1 MAQAESRTGE
11 AGPVGARGIIGAAA
25 PARRGWLA
33 GGSPLG
39 QGLRRLS
46 RNRLAVTGF
55 SLIVLILAGAL
66 LAGFLSPYDPL
77 KMTVTDRLKGPSRA
91 HWMGTDNFGRDIFS
105 RVLHGARLSLQVG
118 LAVMLLT
125 TAAGIVFG
133 MLSGYFRRLDNAI
146 MRVMDAMMAF
156 PAILLAI
163 AIMAVLGPK
172 TVNVVIALS
181 VVYAPRTV
189 RIVRASVLAIR
200 GLDYIEAVRAQ
211 AAGHLRILF
220 RHVLPNSLSPLVVQA
235 TFNFA
240 YAVLAEASLSFVG
253 AGAPPPTPSWGN
265 ILSEGR
271 IYMQAAPWITLFPGM
286 AIAGTVLGLNLA
298 GDGLRDVLDPRMKT

>member
-1 MAQAESRTGE
+1 ML
-11 AGPVGARGIIGAAA
+11 
-25 PARRGWLA
+25 W
-33 GGSPLG
+33 
-39 QGLRRLS
+39 RLW

-55 SLIVLILAGAL
+55 GLLLLVLGAAL
-66 LAGFLSPYDPL
+66 LAGVLSAHDPL
-77 KMTVTDRLKGPSRA
+77 SMTVADRMQPPSRT
-91 HWMGTDNFGRDIFS
+91 HLMGTDNFGRDIFA
-105 RVLHGARLSLQVG
+105 RVLHGARLSLEVG
-118 LAVMLLT
+118 FAVMLFT
-125 TAAGIVFG
+125 VAAGVLFG
-133 MLSGYFRRLDNAI
+133 LVSGYFPRLDGPV

-156 PAILLAI
+156 PAILFGI

-189 RIVRASVLAIR
+189 RIVRASVLATKQ
-200 GLDYIEAVRAQ
+200 LEYVEAVRAQ

-220 RHVLPNSLSPLVVQA
+220 RHILPNCLSPLVVQA

-271 IYMQAAPWITLFPGM
+271 IYMQNAPWITLFPGI
-286 AIAGTVLGLNLA
+286 AIALTVLGLNLA
-298 GDGLRDVLDPRMKT
+298 GDGLRDVLDPRMKR

>member
-1 MAQAESRTGE
+1 MVQVGETGRLGRG
-11 AGPVGARGIIGAAA
+11 AITGAPVLT
-25 PARRGWLA
+25 RRGWLA
-33 GGSPLG
+33 GDSPIR
-39 QGLRRLS
+39 QVLRRLR

-55 SLIVLILAGAL
+55 GLLLVILAAAL

-77 KMTVTDRLKGPSRA
+77 KMTVTDRLTGPSRT
-91 HWMGTDNFGRDIFS
+91 HWMGTDNFGRDILS
-105 RVLHGARLSLQVG
+105 RILYGARLSLQVG
-118 LAVMLLT
+118 LAVMFLT
-125 TAAGIVFG
+125 TAAGIAFG
-133 MLSGYFRRLDNAI
+133 MLAGYFHRLDNSI

-181 VVYAPRTV
+181 IVYAPRTV
-189 RIVRASVLAIR
+189 RIVRASVLAIKE
-200 GLDYIEAVRAQ
+200 LDYIEAVRAQ

-220 RHVLPNSLSPLVVQA
+220 RHLLPNALSPLVVQA
-235 TFNFA
+235 TFTFA

-271 IYMQAAPWITLFPGM
+271 IYMQAAPWITLFPGL
-286 AIAGTVLGLNLA
+286 AIAATVLGLNLA

>member
-1 MAQAESRTGE
+1 MPDDTSAGTPGAGTRDRGAKAQGREF
-11 AGPVGARGIIGAAA
+11 
-25 PARRGWLA
+25 LC
-33 GGSPLG
+33 
-39 QGLRRLS
+39 RLW
-46 RNRLAVTGF
+46 RNRLAVSGF
-55 SLIVLILAGAL
+55 AL
-66 LAGFLSPYDPL
+66 LAVVLAAALFAGLLAPDDPL
-77 KMTVTDRLKGPSRA
+77 SMTVIDRMKSPSLR
-91 HWMGTDNFGRDIFS
+91 HLMGTDDFGRDIFS
-105 RVLHGARLSLQVG
+105 RVLYGARISLQVG
-118 LAVMLLT
+118 VAVMLFTVAVGVL
-125 TAAGIVFG
+125 FG
-133 MLSGYFRRLDNAI
+133 LLSGYFPRLDGPI

-156 PAILLAI
+156 PAILFGI

-172 TVNVVIALS
+172 TINVVIALS

-189 RIVRASVLAIR
+189 RIVRASVLATKQ
-200 GLDYIEAVRAQ
+200 LDYVEAVRAQ

-220 RHVLPNSLSPLVVQA
+220 RHILPNCMSPLVVQA

-271 IYMQAAPWITLFPGM
+271 VYMQNAPWITIFPGV
-286 AIAGTVLGLNLA
+286 AIAITVLGLNLA

>member
-1 MAQAESRTGE
+1 MSDDT
-11 AGPVGARGIIGAAA
+11 
-25 PARRGWLA
+25 LA
-33 GGSPLG
+33 GRTAAGTMDRGAKPPG
-39 QGLRRLS
+39 CEFLRRLW
-46 RNRLAVTGF
+46 RNRLAVSGF
-55 SLIVLILAGAL
+55 GLLAVVLAAAL
-66 LAGFLSPYDPL
+66 LADVLSPRDPL
-77 KMTVTDRLKGPSRA
+77 TMIVKERMLAPSA
-91 HWMGTDNFGRDIFS
+91 QHLMGTDNFGRDIFS
-105 RVLHGARLSLQVG
+105 RVLHGARLSLGVG
-118 LAVMLLT
+118 SGVMLFTVGVGVL
-125 TAAGIVFG
+125 FG
-133 MLSGYFRRLDNAI
+133 LLSGYSPRLDGPI

-156 PAILLAI
+156 PAILFGI

-172 TVNVVIALS
+172 TINVVIALS

-189 RIVRASVLAIR
+189 RIVRASVLSIR
-200 GLDYIEAVRAQ
+200 QLDYIEAVRAQ

-220 RHVLPNSLSPLVVQA
+220 RHILPNCLSPLVVQA

-271 IYMQAAPWITLFPGM
+271 IYMQTASWITIFPGL
-286 AIAGTVLGLNLA
+286 AIAVTVLGLNLA

>member
-1 MAQAESRTGE
+1 MFTSKAATLPGIWAADSTGR
-11 AGPVGARGIIGAAA
+11 A
-25 PARRGWLA
+25 L
-33 GGSPLG
+33 
-39 QGLRRLS
+39 LRRV
-46 RNRLAVTGF
+46 RKNRLAFSGF
-55 SLIVLILAGAL
+55 AFISLILFAALFAGSLA
-66 LAGFLSPYDPL
+66 PYDPL
-77 KMTVTDRLKGPSRA
+77 TMVVPDRLQSPSLT
-91 HWMGTDNFGRDIFS
+91 HLMGTDNFGRDIFS
-105 RVLHGARLSLQVG
+105 RVLYGARLSLEVG
-118 LAVMLLT
+118 LAVMLVT
-125 TAAGIVFG
+125 VAVGVAFG
-133 MLSGYFRRLDNAI
+133 MLSGYFPRLDNTI
-146 MRVMDAMMAF
+146 MRVMDGMMAF
-156 PAILLAI
+156 PAILFAI

-189 RIVRASVLAIR
+189 RIVRAAVLAVKA
-200 GLDYIEAVRAQ
+200 LDYIEAVRAQ

-220 RHVLPNSLSPLVVQA
+220 RHILPNCLSPLVVQA

-271 IYMQAAPWITLFPGM
+271 MYMQGASWITIFPGL
-286 AIAGTVLGLNLA
+286 AIAITVLGLNLA

>member
-1 MAQAESRTGE
+1 MNETMPVLGSRMIRVRES
-11 AGPVGARGIIGAAA
+11 PS
-25 PARRGWLA
+25 W
-33 GGSPLG
+33 
-39 QGLRRLS
+39 QFLRRLWG
-46 RNRLAVTGF
+46 NRLAVTGF
-55 SLIVLILAGAL
+55 SLLLLILFAAVFAGV
-66 LAGFLSPYDPL
+66 LSSYDPL
-77 KMTVTDRLKGPSRA
+77 TMIVADRMKSPSA
-91 HWMGTDNFGRDIFS
+91 THLMGTDNFGRDIFS
-105 RVLHGARLSLQVG
+105 RVLHGARLSLEVG
-118 LAVMLLT
+118 AAVMLFT
-125 TAAGIVFG
+125 VGAGILFG
-133 MLSGYFRRLDNAI
+133 LLAGYSPRLDGPV

-156 PAILLAI
+156 PAILFGI

-189 RIVRASVLAIR
+189 RIVRASVLATKQ
-200 GLDYIEAVRAQ
+200 LDYVEAVRAQ

-220 RHVLPNSLSPLVVQA
+220 RHILPNCLSPLVVQA

-271 IYMQAAPWITLFPGM
+271 IYMQNAPWITIFPGV
-286 AIAGTVLGLNLA
+286 AIALTVLGLNLA
-298 GDGLRDVLDPRMKT
+298 GDGLRDILDPRMKT

>member
-1 MAQAESRTGE
+1 MPDDTSAGSTG
-11 AGPVGARGIIGAAA
+11 AGTGDRGAKTLDREF
-25 PARRGWLA
+25 LC
-33 GGSPLG
+33 
-39 QGLRRLS
+39 RLW
-46 RNRLAVTGF
+46 RNRLAVSGF
-55 SLIVLILAGAL
+55 GL
-66 LAGFLSPYDPL
+66 LAVVLAAALFAGMLAPDDPFS
-77 KMTVTDRLKGPSRA
+77 MTVIDRMKSPSLR
-91 HWMGTDNFGRDIFS
+91 HLMGTDDFGRDIFS
-105 RVLHGARLSLQVG
+105 RVLYGARISLQVG
-118 LAVMLLT
+118 VAVMLFTVAIGVL
-125 TAAGIVFG
+125 FG
-133 MLSGYFRRLDNAI
+133 LLSGYFPRLDGPI

-156 PAILLAI
+156 PAILFGI

-172 TVNVVIALS
+172 TINVVIALS

-189 RIVRASVLAIR
+189 RIVRASVLATKQ
-200 GLDYIEAVRAQ
+200 LDYVEAVRAQ

-220 RHVLPNSLSPLVVQA
+220 RHILPNCMSPLVVQA

-271 IYMQAAPWITLFPGM
+271 IYMQSAPWITIFPGL
-286 AIAGTVLGLNLA
+286 AIAVTVLGLNLA

>member
-1 MAQAESRTGE
+1 MNES
-11 AGPVGARGIIGAAA
+11 ALA
-25 PARRGWLA
+25 PGRRPKQW
-33 GGSPLG
+33 GGSPPWNF
-39 QGLRRLS
+39 LRRLWG
-46 RNRLAVTGF
+46 NHLAVTGF
-55 SLIVLILAGAL
+55 SLVFLVFLAAILAGV
-66 LAGFLSPYDPL
+66 LSSYDPL
-77 KMTVTDRLKGPSRA
+77 TMVVSDRMKSPSMTHL
-91 HWMGTDNFGRDIFS
+91 MGTDNFGRDIFS
-105 RVLHGARLSLQVG
+105 RVLHGARLSLEVG
-118 LAVMLLT
+118 AAVMLLT
-125 TAAGIVFG
+125 VGAGILFG
-133 MLSGYFRRLDNAI
+133 LVSGYSPRLDGPV

-156 PAILLAI
+156 PAILFGI

-189 RIVRASVLAIR
+189 RIVRASVLATKQ
-200 GLDYIEAVRAQ
+200 LDYVEAVRAQ

-220 RHVLPNSLSPLVVQA
+220 RHILPNCLSPLVVQA

-271 IYMQAAPWITLFPGM
+271 IYMQNAPWITIFPGV
-286 AIAGTVLGLNLA
+286 AIALTVMGLNLA
-298 GDGLRDVLDPRMKT
+298 GDGLRDILDPRMKT

>member
-1 MAQAESRTGE
+1 MNETMPVSSSRVIRVRES
-11 AGPVGARGIIGAAA
+11 PS
-25 PARRGWLA
+25 W
-33 GGSPLG
+33 
-39 QGLRRLS
+39 QFLRRLWG
-46 RNRLAVTGF
+46 NRLAVTGF
-55 SLIVLILAGAL
+55 SVLLLILFAAVFAGV
-66 LAGFLSPYDPL
+66 LSSYDPL
-77 KMTVTDRLKGPSRA
+77 TMIVADRMKSPSA
-91 HWMGTDNFGRDIFS
+91 THLMGTDNFGRDIFS
-105 RVLHGARLSLQVG
+105 RVLHGARLSLEVG
-118 LAVMLLT
+118 AAVMLLT
-125 TAAGIVFG
+125 VWAGILLG
-133 MLSGYFRRLDNAI
+133 LLAGYSPRLDGPV

-156 PAILLAI
+156 PAILFGI

-189 RIVRASVLAIR
+189 RIVRASVLATKQ
-200 GLDYIEAVRAQ
+200 LDYVEAVRAQ

-220 RHVLPNSLSPLVVQA
+220 RHILPNCLSPLVVQA

-271 IYMQAAPWITLFPGM
+271 IYMQNAPWITIFPGV
-286 AIAGTVLGLNLA
+286 AIALTVLGLNLA
-298 GDGLRDVLDPRMKT
+298 GDGLRDILDPRMKT

>member
-1 MAQAESRTGE
+1 MNREPGSMSASNTKPLSRLWAADA
-11 AGPVGARGIIGAAA
+11 AGR
-25 PARRGWLA
+25 L
-33 GGSPLG
+33 L
-39 QGLRRLS
+39 LRRLR
-46 RNRLAVTGF
+46 RNRLAFSGF
-55 SLIVLILAGAL
+55 AFIALVLFAALFAGTLA
-66 LAGFLSPYDPL
+66 PYDPL
-77 KMTVTDRLKGPSRA
+77 TMVVTDRLQSPSGA
-91 HWMGTDNFGRDIFS
+91 HLMGTDNFGRDIFS
-105 RVLHGARLSLQVG
+105 RVLYGARLSLEVG
-118 LAVMLLT
+118 LAVMLIT
-125 TAAGIVFG
+125 VAVGIAFG
-133 MLSGYFRRLDNAI
+133 MLSGYFPRLDNII
-146 MRVMDAMMAF
+146 MRVMDGMMAF
-156 PAILLAI
+156 PAILFAI

-189 RIVRASVLAIR
+189 RIVRATVLAVKA
-200 GLDYIEAVRAQ
+200 LDYIEAVRAQ

-220 RHVLPNSLSPLVVQA
+220 RHILPNCLSPLVVQA

-271 IYMQAAPWITLFPGM
+271 VYMQGAPWITIFPGL
-286 AIAGTVLGLNLA
+286 AIAITVLGLNLA

>member
-1 MAQAESRTGE
+1 
-11 AGPVGARGIIGAAA
+11 VGREF
-25 PARRGWLA
+25 
-33 GGSPLG
+33 
-39 QGLRRLS
+39 LRRLW
-46 RNRLAVTGF
+46 RNRLAVSGF
-55 SLIVLILAGAL
+55 GL
-66 LAGFLSPYDPL
+66 LAVVLVAALFAGVLAPDDPL
-77 KMTVTDRLKGPSRA
+77 SMTVADRMKSPSLR
-91 HWMGTDNFGRDIFS
+91 HLMGTDDFGRDIFS
-105 RVLHGARLSLQVG
+105 RVLYGARISLQVG
-118 LAVMLLT
+118 LAVMLFTVTIGVL
-125 TAAGIVFG
+125 FG
-133 MLSGYFRRLDNAI
+133 LLSGYFPRLDGPV

-156 PAILLAI
+156 PAILFGI

-172 TVNVVIALS
+172 TVNVVIALG

-200 GLDYIEAVRAQ
+200 QLDYVEAVRAQ

-220 RHVLPNSLSPLVVQA
+220 RHILPNCLSPLVVQA

-271 IYMQAAPWITLFPGM
+271 VYMQSAPWITIFPGL
-286 AIAGTVLGLNLA
+286 AIAITVLGLNLA

>member
-1 MAQAESRTGE
+1 MDR
-11 AGPVGARGIIGAAA
+11 GAKA
-25 PARRGWLA
+25 
-33 GGSPLG
+33 LG
-39 QGLRRLS
+39 FEFLRRLW
-46 RNRLAVTGF
+46 RNRLAVSGF
-55 SLIVLILAGAL
+55 GL
-66 LAGFLSPYDPL
+66 LAVVLAAALVADVLSLHDPL
-77 KMTVTDRLKGPSRA
+77 TMIVKERMLAPSA
-91 HWMGTDNFGRDIFS
+91 QHLMGTDNFGRDIFS
-105 RVLHGARLSLQVG
+105 RVLHGARLSLGVG
-118 LAVMLLT
+118 SGVMLFTVGVGVL
-125 TAAGIVFG
+125 FG
-133 MLSGYFRRLDNAI
+133 LLSGYSPRLDGPI

-156 PAILLAI
+156 PAILFGI

-172 TVNVVIALS
+172 TINVVIALS

-200 GLDYIEAVRAQ
+200 QLDYIEAVRAQ

-220 RHVLPNSLSPLVVQA
+220 RHILPNCLSPLVVQA

-271 IYMQAAPWITLFPGM
+271 IYMQTASWITIFPGL
-286 AIAGTVLGLNLA
+286 AIAVTVLGLNLA
-298 GDGLRDVLDPRMKT
+298 GDGLRDVLDPRMKS

>member
-1 MAQAESRTGE
+1 MSEAPSTGEELGKGPAESPTRQ
-11 AGPVGARGIIGAAA
+11 
-25 PARRGWLA
+25 L
-33 GGSPLG
+33 
-39 QGLRRLS
+39 LRRLW

-55 SLIVLILAGAL
+55 GLLLLVLLGAL
-66 LAGFLSPYDPL
+66 FAGLLSSYDPL
-77 KMTVTDRLKGPSRA
+77 AMTVTDRMRPPSAA
-91 HWMGTDNFGRDIFS
+91 HLMGTDNFGRDIFS
-105 RVLHGARLSLQVG
+105 RVLYGARLSLEVG
-118 LAVMLLT
+118 LAVMLIT
-125 TAAGIVFG
+125 VAVGIAFG
-133 MLSGYFRRLDNAI
+133 MLSGYFPRLDNLI
-146 MRVMDAMMAF
+146 MRVMDGMMAF
-156 PAILLAI
+156 PAILFAI

-189 RIVRASVLAIR
+189 RIVRAAVLAVKA
-200 GLDYIEAVRAQ
+200 LDYVEAVRAQ

-220 RHVLPNSLSPLVVQA
+220 RHILPNCLSPLVVQA

-271 IYMQAAPWITLFPGM
+271 VYMQGAPWITIFPGL
-286 AIAGTVLGLNLA
+286 AIAITVLGLNLA

>member
-1 MAQAESRTGE
+1 MDR
-11 AGPVGARGIIGAAA
+11 GAKPPGCEF
-25 PARRGWLA
+25 
-33 GGSPLG
+33 
-39 QGLRRLS
+39 LRRLW
-46 RNRLAVTGF
+46 RNRLAVSGF
-55 SLIVLILAGAL
+55 GLLAVVLAAAL
-66 LAGFLSPYDPL
+66 LANVLSPRDPL
-77 KMTVTDRLKGPSRA
+77 TMIVKERMLAPSA
-91 HWMGTDNFGRDIFS
+91 QHLMGTDNFGRDIFS
-105 RVLHGARLSLQVG
+105 RVLHGARLSLGVG
-118 LAVMLLT
+118 SGVMLFTVGVGVL
-125 TAAGIVFG
+125 FG
-133 MLSGYFRRLDNAI
+133 LLSGYSPRLDGPI

-156 PAILLAI
+156 PAILFGI

-172 TVNVVIALS
+172 TINVVIALS

-189 RIVRASVLAIR
+189 RIVRASVLSIR
-200 GLDYIEAVRAQ
+200 QLDYIEAVRAQ

-220 RHVLPNSLSPLVVQA
+220 RHILPNCLSPLVVQA

-271 IYMQAAPWITLFPGM
+271 IYMQTASWITIFPGL
-286 AIAGTVLGLNLA
+286 AIAVTVLGLNLA

>member
-1 MAQAESRTGE
+1 MPAPGSRAIWFRE
-11 AGPVGARGIIGAAA
+11 APS
-25 PARRGWLA
+25 W
-33 GGSPLG
+33 
-39 QGLRRLS
+39 QFLRRLWG
-46 RNRLAVTGF
+46 NHLAVTGF
-55 SLIVLILAGAL
+55 SLVFLVFLAAILAGV
-66 LAGFLSPYDPL
+66 LSSYDPL
-77 KMTVTDRLKGPSRA
+77 TMVVSDRMKSPSA
-91 HWMGTDNFGRDIFS
+91 THLMGTDNFGRDIFS
-105 RVLHGARLSLQVG
+105 RVLHGARLSLEVG
-118 LAVMLLT
+118 AAVMLLT
-125 TAAGIVFG
+125 VAAGILLG
-133 MLSGYFRRLDNAI
+133 LLAGYFPRLDGPV

-156 PAILLAI
+156 PAILFGI

-189 RIVRASVLAIR
+189 RIVRASVLATKQ
-200 GLDYIEAVRAQ
+200 LDYVEAVRAQ

-220 RHVLPNSLSPLVVQA
+220 RHILPNCLSPLVVQA

-271 IYMQAAPWITLFPGM
+271 IYMQNAPWITIFPGL
-286 AIAGTVLGLNLA
+286 AIALTVLGLNLA
-298 GDGLRDVLDPRMKT
+298 GDGLRDILDPRMKT

>member
-1 MAQAESRTGE
+1 MFTSKAATLPRIWAADSTGR
-11 AGPVGARGIIGAAA
+11 A
-25 PARRGWLA
+25 L
-33 GGSPLG
+33 
-39 QGLRRLS
+39 LRRV
-46 RNRLAVTGF
+46 RKNRLAFSGF
-55 SLIVLILAGAL
+55 AFISLILFAALFAGSLA
-66 LAGFLSPYDPL
+66 PYDPL
-77 KMTVTDRLKGPSRA
+77 TMVVPDRLQSPSLT
-91 HWMGTDNFGRDIFS
+91 HLMGTDNFGRDIFS
-105 RVLHGARLSLQVG
+105 RVLYGARLSLEVG
-118 LAVMLLT
+118 LAVMLVT
-125 TAAGIVFG
+125 VAVGVAFG
-133 MLSGYFRRLDNAI
+133 MLSGYFPRLDNTI
-146 MRVMDAMMAF
+146 MRVMDGMMAF
-156 PAILLAI
+156 PAILFAI

-189 RIVRASVLAIR
+189 RIVRAAVLAVKA
-200 GLDYIEAVRAQ
+200 LDYIEAVRAQ

-220 RHVLPNSLSPLVVQA
+220 RHILPNCLSPLVVQA

-271 IYMQAAPWITLFPGM
+271 MYMQGASWITIFPGL
-286 AIAGTVLGLNLA
+286 AIAITVLGLNLA

>member
-1 MAQAESRTGE
+1 
-11 AGPVGARGIIGAAA
+11 
-25 PARRGWLA
+25 LA
-33 GGSPLG
+33 FS
-39 QGLRRLS
+39 
-46 RNRLAVTGF
+46 GF
-55 SLIVLILAGAL
+55 SLTLLILFAALFAGI
-66 LAGFLSPYDPL
+66 LAPYDPL
-77 KMTVTDRLKGPSRA
+77 DMVVTDRLQSPGIK
-91 HWMGTDNFGRDIFS
+91 HLMGTDNYGRDILS
-105 RVLHGARLSLQVG
+105 RVLYGAQLSIEVG

-125 TAAGIVFG
+125 VVSGIAFG
-133 MLSGYFRRLDNAI
+133 MLSGYFPRLDNII
-146 MRVMDAMMAF
+146 MRVMDGMMAF
-156 PAILLAI
+156 PAILFAI

-189 RIVRASVLAIR
+189 RIVRATVLAVKA
-200 GLDYIEAVRAQ
+200 LDYIEAVRAQ

-220 RHVLPNSLSPLVVQA
+220 RHILPNCLSPLVVQA

-271 IYMQAAPWITLFPGM
+271 VYMQAAPWITIFPGL
-286 AIAGTVLGLNLA
+286 AIAITVLGLNLA
-298 GDGLRDVLDPRMKT
+298 GDGLRDVLDPRLRT

>member
-1 MAQAESRTGE
+1 MNETMPVSSSRVIRVRES
-11 AGPVGARGIIGAAA
+11 PS
-25 PARRGWLA
+25 W
-33 GGSPLG
+33 
-39 QGLRRLS
+39 QFLRRLWG
-46 RNRLAVTGF
+46 NRLAVTGF
-55 SLIVLILAGAL
+55 SLLLLILFAAV
-66 LAGFLSPYDPL
+66 LAGVLSSYDPL
-77 KMTVTDRLKGPSRA
+77 TMIVADRMKSPSAA
-91 HWMGTDNFGRDIFS
+91 HLMGTDNFGRDIFS
-105 RVLHGARLSLQVG
+105 RVLHGARLSLEVG
-118 LAVMLLT
+118 AAVMLLT
-125 TAAGIVFG
+125 VGAGILLG
-133 MLSGYFRRLDNAI
+133 LLAGYSPRLDGPV

-156 PAILLAI
+156 PAILFGI

-189 RIVRASVLAIR
+189 RIVRASVLATKQ
-200 GLDYIEAVRAQ
+200 LDYVEAVRAQ

-220 RHVLPNSLSPLVVQA
+220 RHILPNCLSPLVVQA

-271 IYMQAAPWITLFPGM
+271 IYMQNAPWITIFPGL
-286 AIAGTVLGLNLA
+286 AIAITVLGLNLA
-298 GDGLRDVLDPRMKT
+298 GDGLRDILDPRMKT

>member
-1 MAQAESRTGE
+1 MNREPVSMSTSNAATLPRIWAADSTGR
-11 AGPVGARGIIGAAA
+11 A
-25 PARRGWLA
+25 L
-33 GGSPLG
+33 
-39 QGLRRLS
+39 LRRV
-46 RNRLAVTGF
+46 RKNRLAFSGF
-55 SLIVLILAGAL
+55 AFISLILFAALFAGSLA
-66 LAGFLSPYDPL
+66 PYDPL
-77 KMTVTDRLKGPSRA
+77 TMVVPDRLQSPSLT
-91 HWMGTDNFGRDIFS
+91 HLMGTDNFGRDIFS
-105 RVLHGARLSLQVG
+105 RVLYGARLSLEVG
-118 LAVMLLT
+118 LAVMLVT
-125 TAAGIVFG
+125 VAVGVAFG
-133 MLSGYFRRLDNAI
+133 MLSGYFPRLDNTI
-146 MRVMDAMMAF
+146 MRVMDGMMAF
-156 PAILLAI
+156 PAILFAI

-189 RIVRASVLAIR
+189 RIVRAAVLAVKA
-200 GLDYIEAVRAQ
+200 LDYIEAVRAQ

-220 RHVLPNSLSPLVVQA
+220 RHILPNCLSPLVVQA

-271 IYMQAAPWITLFPGM
+271 MYMQGASWITIFPGL
-286 AIAGTVLGLNLA
+286 AIAITVLGLNLA

>member
-1 MAQAESRTGE
+1 MNNPTDSA
-11 AGPVGARGIIGAAA
+11 GAALA
-25 PARRGWLA
+25 PTSRRTQDA
-33 GGSPLG
+33 FRGGQILH
-39 QGLRRLS
+39 RFCA
-46 RNRLAVTGF
+46 NRLAVSGSALV
-55 SLIVLILAGAL
+55 SLVVVAAVSAGMFA
-66 LAGFLSPYDPL
+66 PYDPL
-77 KMTVTDRLKGPSRA
+77 TMTVTERLQSPRST
-91 HWMGTDNFGRDIFS
+91 HVMGTDNFGRDIFS
-105 RVLHGARLSLQVG
+105 RVLYGARLSLQVG

-125 TAAGIVFG
+125 VVAGVTFG
-133 MLSGYFRRLDNAI
+133 TLSGYFPRLDNPI

-189 RIVRASVLAIR
+189 RIVRASVLAVR
-200 GLDYIEAVRAQ
+200 QLDYIEAVRAQ
-211 AAGHLRILF
+211 AAGHLRILS
-220 RHVLPNSLSPLVVQA
+220 RHILPNCVSPLLVQA

-271 IYMQAAPWITLFPGM
+271 IYMQTAWWITIFPGL
-286 AIAGTVLGLNLA
+286 AIALTVLGLNLA
-298 GDGLRDVLDPRMKT
+298 GDGLRDIFDPRMKT

>member
-1 MAQAESRTGE
+1 MNDAPPA
-11 AGPVGARGIIGAAA
+11 AGAALK
-25 PARRGWLA
+25 GA
-33 GGSPLG
+33 GDSPG
-39 QGLRRLS
+39 RVMLRRLW

-55 SLIVLILAGAL
+55 ALLLIVLGAAASAGV
-66 LAGFLSPYDPL
+66 LSAYDPL
-77 KMTVTDRLKGPSRA
+77 TMIVTDRMKPPSLT
-91 HWMGTDNFGRDIFS
+91 HPMGTDNFGRDIFA
-105 RVLHGARLSLQVG
+105 RVLYGARLSLEVG
-118 LAVMLLT
+118 FAVMVFT
-125 TAAGIVFG
+125 VAGGVLFG
-133 MLSGYFRRLDNAI
+133 LLSGYFPRLDGPI

-156 PAILLAI
+156 PAILFGI

-172 TVNVVIALS
+172 TANVVIALS

-189 RIVRASVLAIR
+189 RIVRASVLAAKQ
-200 GLDYIEAVRAQ
+200 LDYVEAVRAQ

-220 RHVLPNSLSPLVVQA
+220 RHILPNCLSPLVVQA

-271 IYMQAAPWITLFPGM
+271 IYMQNAPWITIFPGI
-286 AIAGTVLGLNLA
+286 AIALTVLGLNLA

>member
-1 MAQAESRTGE
+1 MFTSNAATLPRIWAADSTGR
-11 AGPVGARGIIGAAA
+11 A
-25 PARRGWLA
+25 L
-33 GGSPLG
+33 
-39 QGLRRLS
+39 LRRV
-46 RNRLAVTGF
+46 RKNRLAFSGF
-55 SLIVLILAGAL
+55 AFISLILFAALFAGSLA
-66 LAGFLSPYDPL
+66 PYDPL
-77 KMTVTDRLKGPSRA
+77 TMVVPDRLQSPSLT
-91 HWMGTDNFGRDIFS
+91 HLMGTDNFGRDIFS
-105 RVLHGARLSLQVG
+105 RVLYGARLSLEVG
-118 LAVMLLT
+118 LAVMLVT
-125 TAAGIVFG
+125 VAVGVAFG
-133 MLSGYFRRLDNAI
+133 MLSGYFPRLDNTI
-146 MRVMDAMMAF
+146 MRVMDGMMAF
-156 PAILLAI
+156 PAILFAI

-189 RIVRASVLAIR
+189 RIVRAAVLAVKA
-200 GLDYIEAVRAQ
+200 LDYIEAVRAQ

-220 RHVLPNSLSPLVVQA
+220 RHILPNCLSPLVVQA

-271 IYMQAAPWITLFPGM
+271 MYMQGASWITIFPGL
-286 AIAGTVLGLNLA
+286 AIAITVLGLNLA